1 MAISTDLSAAGG
13 ASTAERLSRTVRE
26 RQPSTRPS
34 RGGVPSSLGKHLFL
48 ATCGVLAVFPV
59 LLVLSTSLRTER
71 DVRVDPFGLFTSFS
85 WENFRTAWTEGGFAD
100 YFFTSVWLSVPTTV
114 VVVVLCTLSG
124 YALARCEFPGRNL
137 IFYFIVLG
145 ILVPFFTIMI
155 PLYFQL
161 RSMGLLNQLP
171 GVQLVLIST
180 GLPFGTF
187 FMRAFFQGLPVELEQ
202 AARVDGCS
210 ELKAFFYIMM
220 PLARSGAAALAIF
233 TFLQNWNNFLIP
245 LLYLPSSDRR
255 PLTTALY
262 VFAGERTIDIGPL
275 AAATL
280 ITILP
285 VLVLFVLAQRQL
297 IRGFIAGAVKG

>member
-1 MAISTDLSAAGG
+1 MVMSTDVSLAEGPSTGERLVRKGGPGRPVTRSGG
-13 ASTAERLSRTVRE
+13 A
-26 RQPSTRPS
+26 
-34 RGGVPSSLGKHLFL
+34 VPSGLGKHLFL
-48 ATCGVLAVFPV
+48 GTCALLALFP
-59 LLVLSTSLRTER
+59 LALVLSTALRTER
-71 DVRVDPFGLFTSFS
+71 DVRIDPFGLFTSFS
-85 WENFRTAWTEGGFAD
+85 WENLVTAWTEGGFGG
-100 YFFTSVWLSVPTTV
+100 YFLTSVWLSVPTTV

-124 YALARCEFPGRNL
+124 YALARCDFPGRDL
-137 IFYFIVLG
+137 IFYLIVLG

-161 RSMGLLNQLP
+161 RDLGLLNQLL
-171 GVQLVLIST
+171 GVQLVLIAT

-210 ELKAFFYIMM
+210 EWKAFVHIMM
-220 PLARSGAAALAIF
+220 PLARSGATALAIF
-233 TFLQNWNNFLIP
+233 TFLQNWNNFLVP
-245 LLYLPSSDRR
+245 LLYLPSGDHR

-285 VLVLFVLAQRQL
+285 ILVLFVLAQRQL

>member
-1 MAISTDLSAAGG
+1 MAISTDLS
-13 ASTAERLSRTVRE
+13 STASSTSERLSQAIGRRQSSVR
-26 RQPSTRPS
+26 RP
-34 RGGVPSSLGKHLFL
+34 RGGVPSGLGKHLFL
-48 ATCGVLAVFPV
+48 GTCAVLALFPV
-59 LLVLSTSLRTER
+59 VLVFSTALRTER

-85 WENFRTAWTEGGFAD
+85 WENLVTAWTEGGFGD
-100 YFFTSVWLSVPTTV
+100 YFLTSVWLSVPTTV

-124 YALARCEFPGRNL
+124 YALARCEFPGRDL
-137 IFYFIVLG
+137 IFYLIVLG

-161 RSMGLLNQLP
+161 RDLGLLNRLP
-171 GVQLVLIST
+171 GVQLVLVAI

-210 ELKAFFYIMM
+210 EWKAFVYIMM

-233 TFLQNWNNFLIP
+233 TFLQNWNNFLVP
-245 LLYLPSSDRR
+245 LLYLPSGDHR

-280 ITILP
+280 ITIIP
-285 VLVLFVLAQRQL
+285 ILVLFVLAQRQL